1 MGKKKGLPVKY
12 TVGTKVGNPCDITKN
27 EIGIGSGIVSGI
39 KKSLGIKDNVKI
51 EADVACINA
60 GVGLHKMADK
70 FEDHILNNGLTGKAA
85 DAIKKKRE
93 EENKILKDIMENN

>member
-1 MGKKKGLPVKY
+1 LLVEFTFKS
-12 TVGTKVGNPCDITKN
+12 NTKN
-27 EIGIGSGIVSGI
+27 EIGIGVPGVVSGV
-39 KKSLGIKDNVKI
+39 KKTLGIKDNVKI

-70 FEDHILNNGLTGKAA
+70 FEDHILNNGATGKVT

-93 EENKILKDIMENN
+93 EKNKILKDIMENN